1 MGDEI
6 LKPLQMLLFTTL
18 SYGLLF
24 AQTSSIK
31 DETVAYDTLV
41 EAINKKGFG
50 LESTVFAS
58 IKDPFTAQSKAKI
71 DSPIAKPVEIRYTL
85 YGIMENRAKIN
96 NKWIQKGG
104 MINDLRLV
112 KVTDESAVLANGEC
126 TLTLRLSQKGTRNVV
141 INSN

>member
-24 AQTSSIK
+24 AQTSSNK
-31 DETVAYDTLV
+31 DETAVYDTLF
-41 EAINKKGFG
+41 ETINKKRFG

-58 IKDPFTAQSKAKI
+58 IKDPFTAQSKAEI
-71 DSPIAKPVEIRYTL
+71 DSPVAKPVEIRYTL

-96 NKWIQKGG
+96 NKWVQKGG

-112 KVTDESAVLANGEC
+112 KVTNESAVLANGER
-126 TLTLRLSQKGTRNVV
+126 TLTLTLSQKGTRNVV